1 MELVKDI
8 VIATHNPDKKKE
20 IMIALHELGVNIL
33 FLDNFPEI
41 GEIEETGSTLLEN
54 SLIKARTVSAITG
67 KPAIADDTGLEVDA
81 LNGAPGIYSARYAG
95 INVSY
100 EDNVRKLLSEM
111 SSTDMDSR
119 TARFR
124 TVVSFH
130 SQNKELWAEG
140 VIEGSITMGA
150 IGTGGFGYDPV
161 FKVEQTGKT
170 FAEMTRREKNKIS
183 HRGVALEKMCKLL
196 KENIE
201 ILNIILNHYRI

>member
-20 IMIALHELGVNIL
+20 ILIALRELGVNIL

-130 SQNKELWAEG
+130 STNKELWTEG
-140 VIEGSITMGA
+140 VIEGSITMRA

-201 ILNIILNHYRI
+201 

>member
-67 KPAIADDTGLEVDA
+67 IPAIADDTGLEVDA

-130 SQNKELWAEG
+130 SQNKELWTEG

-161 FKVEQTGKT
+161 FRVEQTGKT
-170 FAEMTRREKNKIS
+170 FAEMTMREKNKIS
-183 HRGVALEKMCKLL
+183 HRGVALKKMCKLL

-201 ILNIILNHYRI
+201 

>member
-1 MELVKDI
+1 MTLVKEI

-20 IMIALHELGVNIL
+20 IMIALRELGVNIL
-33 FLDNFPEI
+33 SLDSFPEI

-54 SLIKARTVSAITG
+54 SLIKARTVSAVTG

-111 SSTDMDSR
+111 SKFDMDSR

-130 SQNKELWAEG
+130 SSNEELWTEG
-140 VIEGSITMGA
+140 VIEGSITMNA
-150 IGTGGFGYDPV
+150 IGKGGFGYDPV
-161 FKVEQTGKT
+161 FRVRKTGKT
-170 FAEMTRREKNKIS
+170 FAEMTRQEKNRIS
-183 HRGVALEKMCKLL
+183 HRGVALDKMRQLL
-196 KENIE
+196 KENIK
-201 ILNIILNHYRI
+201 

>member
-8 VIATHNPDKKKE
+8 VIAPHNPDKKKE
-20 IMIALHELGVNIL
+20 ILIALRELGVNIL

-130 SQNKELWAEG
+130 STNKELWTEG

-201 ILNIILNHYRI
+201 

>member
-20 IMIALHELGVNIL
+20 ILIALRELGVNIL

-130 SQNKELWAEG
+130 STNKELWTEG

-183 HRGVALEKMCKLL
+183 HRGVALKKMCKLL

-201 ILNIILNHYRI
+201 

>member
-67 KPAIADDTGLEVDA
+67 IPAIADDTGLEVDA

-130 SQNKELWAEG
+130 STNKELWTEG

-201 ILNIILNHYRI
+201 

>member
-1 MELVKDI
+1 MTLVKEI

-20 IMIALHELGVNIL
+20 IMIALRELGVNIL
-33 FLDNFPEI
+33 SLDSFPEI

-54 SLIKARTVSAITG
+54 SLIKARTVSAVTG

-111 SSTDMDSR
+111 SSFDMDSR

-130 SQNKELWAEG
+130 SSNEELWTEG
-140 VIEGSITMGA
+140 VIEGSITMNA
-150 IGTGGFGYDPV
+150 IGKGGFGYDPV
-161 FKVEQTGKT
+161 FRVRKTGKT
-170 FAEMTRREKNKIS
+170 FAEMTRQEKNRIS
-183 HRGVALEKMCKLL
+183 HRGMALDKMRQLL
-196 KENIE
+196 KENIK
-201 ILNIILNHYRI
+201 

>member
-1 MELVKDI
+1 MTLVKEI

-20 IMIALHELGVNIL
+20 IMIALRELGVNIL
-33 FLDNFPEI
+33 SLDSFPEI

-54 SLIKARTVSAITG
+54 SLIKARTVSAVTG

-111 SSTDMDSR
+111 SSFDMDSR

-130 SQNKELWAEG
+130 SSNEELWTEG
-140 VIEGSITMGA
+140 VIEGSITMNA
-150 IGTGGFGYDPV
+150 IGKGGFGYDPV
-161 FKVEQTGKT
+161 FRVRKTGKT
-170 FAEMTRREKNKIS
+170 FAEMTRKEKNRIS
-183 HRGVALEKMCKLL
+183 HRGVALDKMRQLL
-196 KENIE
+196 KENIK
-201 ILNIILNHYRI
+201 

>member
-1 MELVKDI
+1 MTLVKEI

-20 IMIALHELGVNIL
+20 IMIALRELGVNIL
-33 FLDNFPEI
+33 SLDSFPEI

-54 SLIKARTVSAITG
+54 SLIKARTVSAVTG

-100 EDNVRKLLSEM
+100 EDNVRKFLSEM
-111 SSTDMDSR
+111 SKFDMDSR

-130 SQNKELWAEG
+130 SSNEELWTEG
-140 VIEGSITMGA
+140 VIEGSITMNA
-150 IGTGGFGYDPV
+150 IGKGGFGYDPV
-161 FKVEQTGKT
+161 FRVRKTGKT
-170 FAEMTRREKNKIS
+170 FAEMTRKEKNRIS
-183 HRGVALEKMCKLL
+183 HRGVALDKMRQLL
-196 KENIE
+196 KENIK
-201 ILNIILNHYRI
+201 

>member
-1 MELVKDI
+1 MTLVKEI

-20 IMIALHELGVNIL
+20 IMIALRELGVNIL
-33 FLDNFPEI
+33 SLDSFPEI

-54 SLIKARTVSAITG
+54 SLIKARTVSAVTG
-67 KPAIADDTGLEVDA
+67 KPAIADDTGLEGDA

-111 SSTDMDSR
+111 SSFDMDSR

-130 SQNKELWAEG
+130 SSNEELWTEG
-140 VIEGSITMGA
+140 VIEGSITMNA
-150 IGTGGFGYDPV
+150 IGKGGFGYDPV
-161 FKVEQTGKT
+161 FRVRKTGKT
-170 FAEMTRREKNKIS
+170 FAEMTRQEKNRIS
-183 HRGVALEKMCKLL
+183 HRGVALDNMRQLL
-196 KENIE
+196 KENIK
-201 ILNIILNHYRI
+201 

>member
-20 IMIALHELGVNIL
+20 ILISLRELGVNIL

-130 SQNKELWAEG
+130 STNKELWTEG

-161 FKVEQTGKT
+161 FNVEQTGKT
-170 FAEMTRREKNKIS
+170 FAEMTTREKNKIS

-201 ILNIILNHYRI
+201 

>member
-1 MELVKDI
+1 MTLVKEI

-20 IMIALHELGVNIL
+20 IMIALRELGVNIL
-33 FLDNFPEI
+33 SLDSFPEI

-54 SLIKARTVSAITG
+54 SLIKARTVSAVTG

-100 EDNVRKLLSEM
+100 EDNIRKLLSEM
-111 SSTDMDSR
+111 SSFDMDSR

-130 SQNKELWAEG
+130 SSNEELWTEG
-140 VIEGSITMGA
+140 VIEGSITMNA
-150 IGTGGFGYDPV
+150 IGKGGFGYDPV
-161 FKVEQTGKT
+161 FRVRKTGKT
-170 FAEMTRREKNKIS
+170 FAEMTRKEKNRIS
-183 HRGVALEKMCKLL
+183 HRGVALDKMRQLL
-196 KENIE
+196 KENIK
-201 ILNIILNHYRI
+201 

>member
-20 IMIALHELGVNIL
+20 ILIALRELGVNIL

-54 SLIKARTVSAITG
+54 SLIKARTVSDITG
-67 KPAIADDTGLEVDA
+67 IPAIADDTGLEVDA

-130 SQNKELWAEG
+130 STNKELWTEG

-170 FAEMTRREKNKIS
+170 FAEMTTREKNKIS

-201 ILNIILNHYRI
+201 

>member
-1 MELVKDI
+1 MILDKEI
-8 VIATHNPDKKKE
+8 VLATHNPDKKKE
-20 IMIALHELGVNIL
+20 IMIALRELGVNIL
-33 FLDNFPEI
+33 SLDNFPEI

-54 SLIKARTVSAITG
+54 SLLKARTVSAVTG

-111 SSTDMDSR
+111 SSFDMDSR

-130 SQNKELWAEG
+130 SSNEELWTEG
-140 VIEGSITMGA
+140 VIEGSITRNA
-150 IGTGGFGYDPV
+150 IGKGGFGYDPV
-161 FKVEQTGKT
+161 FRVRKTGKT
-170 FAEMTRREKNKIS
+170 FAEMTRQEKNRIS
-183 HRGVALEKMCKLL
+183 HRGVALDKMRQLL
-196 KENIE
+196 KENIK
-201 ILNIILNHYRI
+201 

>member
-67 KPAIADDTGLEVDA
+67 IPAIADDTGLEVDA

-130 SQNKELWAEG
+130 SQNKELWTEG

-150 IGTGGFGYDPV
+150 IGIGGFGYDPV

-201 ILNIILNHYRI
+201 

>member
-1 MELVKDI
+1 MELVNDI

-67 KPAIADDTGLEVDA
+67 IPAIADDTGLEVDA

-111 SSTDMDSR
+111 SSIDMDSR

-130 SQNKELWAEG
+130 SQNKELWTEG

-161 FKVEQTGKT
+161 FRVEQTGKT

-201 ILNIILNHYRI
+201 

>member
-41 GEIEETGSTLLEN
+41 GEIEEAGSTLLEN

-81 LNGAPGIYSARYAG
+81 LNGAPGIYLARYAG

-130 SQNKELWAEG
+130 STNKELWTEG

-201 ILNIILNHYRI
+201 

>member
-67 KPAIADDTGLEVDA
+67 IPAIADDTGLEVDA

-161 FKVEQTGKT
+161 FRVEQTGKT

-183 HRGVALEKMCKLL
+183 HRGVALKKMCKLL

-201 ILNIILNHYRI
+201 

>member
-67 KPAIADDTGLEVDA
+67 IPAIADDTGLEVDA

-130 SQNKELWAEG
+130 SQNKELWTEG

-161 FKVEQTGKT
+161 FRVKQTGKT

-201 ILNIILNHYRI
+201 

>member
-67 KPAIADDTGLEVDA
+67 IPAIADDTGLEVDA

-130 SQNKELWAEG
+130 STNKELWTEG

-170 FAEMTRREKNKIS
+170 FAEMTRLEKNKIS

-201 ILNIILNHYRI
+201 

>member
-1 MELVKDI
+1 MTLVKEI

-20 IMIALHELGVNIL
+20 IMIALCELGVNIL
-33 FLDNFPEI
+33 SLDSFPEI

-54 SLIKARTVSAITG
+54 SLIKARTVSAVTG

-100 EDNVRKLLSEM
+100 EDNIRKLLSEM
-111 SSTDMDSR
+111 SSFDMGSR

-130 SQNKELWAEG
+130 SSNEELWTEG
-140 VIEGSITMGA
+140 VIEGSITMNA
-150 IGTGGFGYDPV
+150 IGKGGFGYDPV
-161 FKVEQTGKT
+161 FRVRKTGKT
-170 FAEMTRREKNKIS
+170 FAEMTKQEKNRIS
-183 HRGVALEKMCKLL
+183 HRGVALDKMRQLL
-196 KENIE
+196 KENIK
-201 ILNIILNHYRI
+201 

>member
-67 KPAIADDTGLEVDA
+67 IPAIADDTGLEVDA

-111 SSTDMDSR
+111 VSFDMESR

-130 SQNKELWAEG
+130 SSNKELWTEG

-161 FKVEQTGKT
+161 FRVEQTGKT

-201 ILNIILNHYRI
+201 